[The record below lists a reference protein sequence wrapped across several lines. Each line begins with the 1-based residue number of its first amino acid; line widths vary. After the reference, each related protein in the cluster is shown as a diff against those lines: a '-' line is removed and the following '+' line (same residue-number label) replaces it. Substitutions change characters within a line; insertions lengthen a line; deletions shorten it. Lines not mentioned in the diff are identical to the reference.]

1 MVTHMGR
8 AVCTSATSVAF
19 AQMRRAVC
27 QRQLIFL
34 FPFQILF
41 SFSIV
46 CLEHHYREDQQ
57 RSLLTQNLYPPS
69 AFVYL
74 LRLGLKNLVLFT
86 LLIVFK

>member
-1 MVTHMGR
+1 MYVSD
-8 AVCTSATSVAF
+8 VSCICTNASRGLSAA
-19 AQMRRAVC
+19 AD
-27 QRQLIFL
+27 FL
-34 FPFQILF
+34 VSFSNTIY